1 MNTIPEETK
10 QAAIVL
16 QSDILEVLDVLHKIE
31 CILDTLDVDYFRLYD
46 PTTEQG
52 RYGITSRFILMRTF
66 TDIVRDYSIQA
77 QNIMENLLS
86 ITETE

>member
-31 CILDTLDVDYFRLYD
+31 CILDTLDVDYFRL
-46 PTTEQG
+46 
-52 RYGITSRFILMRTF
+52 
-66 TDIVRDYSIQA
+66 
-77 QNIMENLLS
+77 
-86 ITETE
+86 